1 MATNNNNDNNNN
13 DYTGFDRKGLR
24 RTLRLTL
31 GRIRSCQDNFE
42 AKGNPWT
49 TTRLDEYRQRK
60 LEAEFNRH
68 RFEAYNGILSEK
80 DKQRR
85 LKRKDNEPW
94 DFTTKD
100 KPAYGHLDR
109 PLTKEE
115 ARQLDDWIE
124 QRLGHTREQR
134 ALPRQQ
140 RPKVDGKELSRQNK
154 ARKEPRSSRTPERLA
169 EFKRKRK
176 IANIIKEIK
185 LLDDA
190 HNFKDESKEIA
201 INYGHF
207 IMIIPRK

>member
-1 MATNNNNDNNNN
+1 MTTNNNDNNKIR

-31 GRIRSCQDNFE
+31 GRFRSCQDNFE

-60 LEAEFNRH
+60 LEVEFNRH

-80 DKQRR
+80 DKQRP
-85 LKRKDNEPW
+85 KRRDNEPW

-100 KPAYGHLDR
+100 RPVYGYFDR

-124 QRLGHTREQR
+124 QRLGYTREQR

-154 ARKEPRSSRTPERLA
+154 ARKEPRSSRTPEMLD
-169 EFKRKRK
+169 EFNRKRR
-176 IANIIKEIK
+176 IANIIKAIK
-185 LLDDA
+185 VLDEA
-190 HNFKDESKEIA
+190 HKAKQ
-201 INYGHF
+201 
-207 IMIIPRK
+207 K

>member
-1 MATNNNNDNNNN
+1 MTTNNNNNNNNN

-31 GRIRSCQDNFE
+31 GRFRISQDAFE
-42 AKGNPWT
+42 ARGNPWT

-60 LEAEFNRH
+60 LEVELNRQ

-80 DKQRR
+80 DKQWRPKRR
-85 LKRKDNEPW
+85 DNEPW
-94 DFTTKD
+94 DFTTRD
-100 KPAYGHLDR
+100 RPVYGHFDR

-124 QRLGHTREQR
+124 QRLGYTREQR

-154 ARKEPRSSRTPERLA
+154 AGKEPRSSRTPERLA

-176 IANIIKEIK
+176 IANIIKAIK
-185 LLDDA
+185 VLDEA
-190 HNFKDESKEIA
+190 HKAKQ
-201 INYGHF
+201 
-207 IMIIPRK
+207 K

>member
-1 MATNNNNDNNNN
+1 MSTANNNNNDN
-13 DYTGFDRKGLR
+13 DYTGFDRKRLR
-24 RTLRLTL
+24 GTLRLTL
-31 GRIRSCQDNFE
+31 GRFRISQDNFE

-60 LEAEFNRH
+60 LEAELNRH

-80 DKQRR
+80 DKKRP
-85 LKRKDNEPW
+85 KRKDNEPW

-100 KPAYGHLDR
+100 KPVYGHFDR

-124 QRLGHTREQR
+124 QHLGHTREQR

-190 HNFKDESKEIA
+190 QNFKDESKEIT

-207 IMIIPRK
+207 IMIIPRE